1 VSTTETCGSKRV
13 SGFMLAAVLV
23 LAAGFMAAA
32 AASAGPERAGSH
44 LTDAAAAIKEA
55 IHYEAEASQA
65 ASKGD
70 WTAVHQDLNNKGIGA
85 RESLKM
91 ADGDLGAAVS
101 TGEIDRA
108 TESSVESHLNDAA
121 DLDRRGAQSASNK
134 DANTVKHW
142 IAKATAQKE
151 KALAI
156 LAAVKPTTTN
166 ALTSPAGS
174 GPIRI
179 TNIRC
184 YPNGT
189 GTNPERDADFTVAG
203 AAWHLQQVYPAS
215 YVTGGSPTSPM
226 VFIEDKPAPYN
237 EPDIHIYADFNVTVS
252 GTIGAISSGQQVNV
266 TGSLVDSKGNAVTP
280 SKLTLS
286 FKCP

>member
-1 VSTTETCGSKRV
+1 MSTTRT
-13 SGFMLAAVLV
+13 AALVLV
-23 LAAGFMAAA
+23 AGLIAAA
-32 AASAGPERAGSH
+32 AASAGSGRASSH
-44 LTDAAAAIKEA
+44 LADATSAIKEA

-70 WTAVHQDLNNKGIGA
+70 WTEVRQDLNNKGIGA
-85 RESLKM
+85 RESLRM
-91 ADGDLGAAVS
+91 ADNDLLNAMSA
-101 TGEIDRA
+101 GEIDRA
-108 TESSVESHLNDAA
+108 TESSVQSHLNDA
-121 DLDRRGAQSASNK
+121 DSLDRRGAQSSFNK

-142 IAKATAQKE
+142 IAKATAEKE
-151 KALAI
+151 HALAI
-156 LAAVKPTTTN
+156 IAAVKPTTAN

-174 GPIRI
+174 GPIKI

-226 VFIEDKPAPYN
+226 VFIEDKPAPYT
-237 EPDIHIYADFNVTVS
+237 EPDIHIYADFHVTVS

-266 TGSLVDSKGNAVTP
+266 NGSLVDSSGNPVTP
-280 SKLTLS
+280 SNLTFS